1 MTRST
6 ASADGGGGNGLAAAR
21 VAEVV
26 AVRAGG
32 GSARGSG
39 YLVAPGRVL
48 TAAHVVPPGATAVTV
63 RFDADLPGERTAAA
77 TVAWRHAGLDIA
89 VLAHPPDAAEAGLA
103 PAVPGRVGD
112 TDAEVPFSALG
123 FPLLALRRD
132 GSGRRY
138 RDSHQLAATL
148 LPLSNRREGTFDLG
162 ARPVARDLSG
172 GPGDSAWEGMSG
184 APVFSRGLLIGVVVA
199 AHRSPGEERLT
210 ATRVDRWAERLREEP
225 EPLAALQ
232 ELLGTDLAPSAL
244 PDAAARTAAMPD
256 TLADPPPPP
265 AVFGFRDEELATV
278 LDTLRPGP
286 GHALAV
292 TGPAGVGKTSLTAQ
306 AAHEARREGWFPGG
320 FLYADLRGHRPEE
333 PGGNGPLTAEATL
346 LTLLRTLL
354 PGGGT
359 GGGWEAYNL
368 SGLAALYRDAL
379 RERGDRRGPV
389 LVLLDNAPPGFPVRL
404 FMPGDGPHRLL
415 LTARTARD
423 WPAALPLLRLG
434 PLARDASRALLTAL
448 LRGARVPLDG
458 ITEDDLAE
466 IAAACEDLPLPLAMA
481 AGRLRD
487 DAGHGAG
494 PLLAVL
500 RQRRE
505 RLSELDMHRV
515 YAATYEALDAEA
527 ARLFRLLAL
536 HPGGAFGGWSAA
548 ALLGVPD
555 AGGVLRRL
563 HRAELLQR
571 ADGEG
576 RFRLHDLL
584 RAYADE
590 LLAGGS
596 EEERAAALGRL
607 LTRAGELAASADA
620 AWLAREEDALLAL
633 TGTAAETGA
642 FAHVET
648 LGPPLAAHFLRRAR
662 HREAILV
669 RRHLITA
676 AQHRRDRLAE
686 AGLFVELAEQYFGLD
701 NLAHAVA
708 CRQAALT
715 LFRRAGSF
723 PRHMMEGNAIVAQ
736 RVGRWA
742 DALSHFRWAA
752 REAEQRR
759 DDARLVRALIGL
771 GDSHRALGR
780 PAEAV
785 AAWRRA
791 AEIAERGG
799 DTGGLAQALT
809 RQARLWH
816 DADDPGRAEQWA
828 RAALDHARRSGDV
841 RRTVDALRTLLDV
854 LASPDGSEEAGRLL
868 DEALSLA
875 RAHHLPA
882 DQAGLLAVE
891 ATWREARG
899 RAGEARRL
907 RDERAALTAN
917 LQAPPDL
924 PAPPPASPPASPPAL
939 DRRSLLRVFVL
950 PGLWIA
956 WTLGVTVLL
965 AVDGYAGE
973 AVAWGCY
980 LTVVSLLSWDNHR
993 SWSTATE
1000 GDTPWWRLPLA
1011 GCLVVSQLAVMAV
1024 DERNLLV
1031 LPSLL
1036 CFCTVPFLWRSDVV
1050 TPWGLRARLRRRLGR

>member
-6 ASADGGGGNGLAAAR
+6 ASADGGGGHGLAAAR

-48 TAAHVVPPGATAVTV
+48 TAAHVVPPGATTVTV
-63 RFDADLPGERTAAA
+63 RFDADLPGERAAAA

-89 VLAHPPDAAEAGLA
+89 VLAHPPDAAESGLA

-138 RDSHQLAATL
+138 RDAHQLAATL

-172 GPGDSAWEGMSG
+172 GSGGSAWEGMSG

-199 AHRSPGEERLT
+199 AHRSPDEERLT
-210 ATRVDRWAERLREEP
+210 ATRVDRWADRLREEP
-225 EPLAALQ
+225 ERLAALQ
-232 ELLGTDLAPSAL
+232 ELLGADLAPSAL
-244 PDAAARTAAMPD
+244 PDAAARTAAMPGA
-256 TLADPPPPP
+256 LGDPPPPP
-265 AVFGFRDEELATV
+265 AVFGFRDAELATV

-346 LTLLRTLL
+346 LALLRTLL

-415 LTARTARD
+415 LTARTARA

-434 PLARDASRALLTAL
+434 PLTRDASRALLTAL

-590 LLAGGS
+590 LLADGS

-686 AGLFVELAEQYFGLD
+686 AGLFVELAGQYLGLGHP
-701 NLAHAVA
+701 AHS
-708 CRQAALT
+708 LT
-715 LFRRAGSF
+715 CLDTAMALFRRAGSF
-723 PRHMMEGNAIVAQ
+723 PLHIAETNGGVAL
-736 RVGRWA
+736 RAGRYADAAFSYRWA
-742 DALSHFRWAA
+742 V
-752 REAEQRR
+752 REATQRR
-759 DDARLVRALIGL
+759 DDARLVSALIGL
-771 GDSHRALGR
+771 GDSRRALGR
-780 PAEAV
+780 PGDALAAWLRAAAV
-785 AAWRRA
+785 AGR
-791 AEIAERGG
+791 IG
-799 DTGGLAQALT
+799 DTGGSADALARQALH
-809 RQARLWH
+809 AYE
-816 DADDPGRAEQWA
+816 ADDPARAERAA
-828 RAALDHARRSGDV
+828 RAALGLARRAGDV
-841 RRTVDALRTLLDV
+841 RRTVEALTV
-854 LASPDGSEEAGRLL
+854 LALVRTSSGDAEETWRVV

-875 RAHHLPA
+875 RTHRLPA
-882 DQAGLLAVE
+882 EQPVLLELGAGWLE
-891 ATWREARG
+891 AWGRDGEARG
-899 RAGEARRL
+899 LREERERLPAVPGEGL
-907 RDERAALTAN
+907 
-917 LQAPPDL
+917 PGL
-924 PAPPPASPPASPPAL
+924 PAPPEPSPPGL
-939 DRRSLLRVFVL
+939 DRRSLVRVFLL

-956 WTLGVTVLL
+956 WTLGVTALL
-965 AVDGYAGE
+965 ALTGYAGR

-980 LTVVSLLSWDNHR
+980 LVAVSLLCWDNHR
-993 SWSTATE
+993 SWRAATGGE
-1000 GDTPWWRLPLA
+1000 NPWRRLPVA
-1011 GCLVVSQLAVMAV
+1011 ACAVVSQLA
-1024 DERNLLV
+1024 LLV
-1031 LPSLL
+1031 VDGGNPLVVPPLL
-1036 CFCTVPFLWRSDVV
+1036 CFGAIPYVWYSNVV
-1050 TPWGLRARLRRRLGR
+1050 TPWGLRARLRRLLGR